1 MLWLLA
7 LLFVGF
13 LLLSTKL
20 ADLQV
25 LNPGRYR
32 EVGAEQRT
40 FSQRIAADR
49 GTISD
54 RNGVALAMSRP
65 AQSVFVDPSLIT
77 DPFVAAS
84 AVAPILGLDERDVEA
99 KMRGEGRFA
108 YLARKVSD
116 EQAQKVKDLGLAG
129 VALVEE
135 PERYH
140 PSGDLAR
147 SILGTVDPDNNG
159 LSGLEQAYGKELTG
173 TPGEVVFE
181 KNPEGRTIAVGDQQM
196 VPAVKGDDVV
206 LTLDR
211 SLQYEA
217 ERILGEQ
224 VQATKA
230 KGGIAVVTKPA
241 TGEILAM
248 ANMVRD
254 GDPATGGTGEVV
266 PGTNNAALTTA
277 YEPGSVLKMATIGAA
292 LERGLVT
299 PDSKIQV
306 PAELHVGDGIFTDA
320 EEHGGMT
327 WSTTEVLAHSSNIGT
342 IKIAQQLGKQPLYDT
357 LRAFGFGSRT
367 AVGFPNELAGVVP
380 DPSDP
385 QQWWSTSIGTVPI
398 GQGVSVTPL
407 QMLLAYNV
415 VANGG
420 TYVEP
425 RLVHSTIDAGG
436 IEHPVAIDSGRRVL
450 SQATTD
456 ELNVML
462 RDVVVE
468 GTGKN
473 AAVAGY
479 TPAGKTGT
487 SRKAQP
493 NGTYQDQ
500 YGVTKYQ
507 STFVGFVP
515 AEHPALSIIVVI
527 DEPSGD
533 YTGGAVAAPAWSKI
547 ASFALQH
554 LDVPPPVTDA
564 PTGGVAAAT
573 VESVEGK
580 VRGLPADQAPPPA
593 IPDSTEPPATSTPNA
608 STKAASK
615 KSTANTG

>member
-1 MLWLLA
+1 V
-7 LLFVGF
+7 FVGF
-13 LLLSTKL
+13 VLLASKL

-32 EVGAEQRT
+32 QVGEEQRT

-49 GTISD
+49 GTIYD
-54 RNGVALAMSRP
+54 RNGVELAMSKP
-65 AQSVFVDPSLIT
+65 AQSVFVDPSMID
-77 DPFVAAS
+77 DPYVAAS
-84 AVAPILGLDERDVEA
+84 AVAPILGLDEREVEQ

-116 EQAQKVKDLGLAG
+116 DQAQKVSALGIKG
-129 VALVEE
+129 VSLVEE

-140 PSGDLAR
+140 PSGDMSR
-147 SILGTVDPDNNG
+147 SILGNVDVDNNG
-159 LSGLEQAYGKELTG
+159 LSGLEQSYGDQLTG
-173 TPGEVVFE
+173 KPGEVVFE
-181 KNPEGRTIAVGDQQM
+181 RNPEGRTIAVGDHEM
-196 VPAVKGDDVV
+196 IPAVKGEDLV

-211 SLQYEA
+211 SLQYES
-217 ERILGEQ
+217 ERILAEQ
-224 VQATKA
+224 VQATNS
-230 KGGIAVVTKPA
+230 KGGIAIVTKPA

-254 GDPATGGTGEVV
+254 GDPATGGTGNVV
-266 PGTNNAALTTA
+266 PGTNNAAVTTV
-277 YEPGSVLKMATIGAA
+277 YEPGSVMKLATVGAA
-292 LERGLVT
+292 LERGVVT
-299 PDSKIQV
+299 PDTKIQV
-306 PAELHVGDGIFTDA
+306 PSVLRVGDADFKDA
-320 EEHGGMT
+320 EEHGT
-327 WSTTEVLAHSSNIGT
+327 VSWTTTEVLAHSSNIGT

-357 LRAFGFGSRT
+357 LRAFGFGTKT
-367 AVGFPNELAGVVP
+367 AIGFPNELGGVVP
-380 DPSDP
+380 DPNDP
-385 QQWWSTSIGTVPI
+385 NQWWSTSIGTVPI

-415 VANGG
+415 IANGG

-425 RLVHSTIDAGG
+425 RLVHSTVDADGA
-436 IEHPVAIDSGRRVL
+436 EHPLAIDSGHRVF
-450 SQATTD
+450 SQATSD

-487 SRKAQP
+487 SRKPQP
-493 NGTYQDQ
+493 GGGYVDR
-500 YGVTKYQ
+500 YGATKYQ

-515 AEHPALSIIVVI
+515 AEQPALSIIVI
-527 DEPSGD
+527 MDEPGGGQ

-554 LDVPPPVTDA
+554 EGIAPPLTDA
-564 PTGGVAAAT
+564 PAGGVAAAAAAN
-573 VESVEGK
+573 VGGK
-580 VRGLPADQAPPPA
+580 VRGLPAEQAPPSP
-593 IPDSTEPPATSTPNA
+593 IPDTTEPSPTST
-608 STKAASK
+608 STVKPK
-615 KSTANTG
+615 KSTSKP